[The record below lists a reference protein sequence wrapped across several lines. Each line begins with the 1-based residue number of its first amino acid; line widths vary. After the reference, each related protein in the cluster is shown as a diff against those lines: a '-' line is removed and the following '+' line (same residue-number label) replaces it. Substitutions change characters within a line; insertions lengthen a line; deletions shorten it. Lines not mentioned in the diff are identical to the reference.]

1 MTGFEHRRA
10 YRFTFITGASGSG
23 ATLLAR
29 ILGMPGNAISF
40 GGNYTSIQ
48 EGDEGYPMIRA
59 FNAATAQMWDRHAD
73 QAVYEAARQRAPRVL
88 DELLSLPACAAK
100 THIIHKRS
108 TPFFKGDRFRPDL
121 ADISRVFNEP
131 RLLVVY
137 RNPCASTYS
146 SLRRGFAGNVR
157 QMAIICQ
164 ERLTHLAAQAG
175 LGRRVAWAP
184 AEEFPAL
191 RAQYASTPGLKIF
204 KNHRYT
210 PEMGIELA
218 RHGGRGSYV
227 YRDVRDVV
235 LSKMR
240 KDGTTFDRLMEQ
252 QFLEGIIQT
261 DAQWRAQP
269 NVLVSKYEEMMADLP
284 GETLRIARHL
294 GLALERE
301 EAARIRAAG
310 EAGRLREGYAGA
322 LFDDESM
329 LHSNHLAGG
338 YVGGWRSGLTA
349 QAARLEDR
357 AHRWLA
363 ANGYALAMGRLRR
376 NLLAAF
382 AEPARLKGKLA
393 AARR

>member
-1 MTGFEHRRA
+1 MGE
-10 YRFTFITGASGSG
+10 
-23 ATLLAR
+23 
-29 ILGMPGNAISF
+29 P
-40 GGNYTSIQ
+40 
-48 EGDEGYPMIRA
+48 
-59 FNAATAQMWDRHAD
+59 ATANGDRLMW
-73 QAVYEAARQRAPRVL
+73 VFCCGMQRAGSTL
-88 DELLSLPACAAK
+88 QFQIAA
-100 THIIHKRS
+100 
-108 TPFFKGDRFRPDL
+108 
-121 ADISRVFNEP
+121 
-131 RLLVVY
+131 
-137 RNPCASTYS
+137 
-146 SLRRGFAGNVR
+146 
-157 QMAIICQ
+157 
-164 ERLTHLAAQAG
+164 HLAEQAG

-218 RHGGRGSYV
+218 RHGGRGIYV

-240 KDGTTFDRLMEQ
+240 KDGTTFDWLMEQ

-269 NVLVSKYEEMMADLP
+269 NLLVSQYEEMMADLP

-301 EAARIRAAG
+301 EAARVAAEFAPERQAARIRAAG

-349 QAARLEDR
+349 AQAARLEDR

-376 NLLAAF
+376 NLLVAF